1 MIVDIHLNE
10 RELAI
15 LESGGYLEVRM
26 PDGLSILFVHK
37 EDRPFE
43 RDVDVEDDDV

>member
-1 MIVDIHLNE
+1 MIVDVYLNE

-26 PDGLSILFVHK
+26 PDGLSILFVHN
-37 EDRPFE
+37 ENRPLE
-43 RDVDVEDDDV
+43 RDVEDDDV